1 MRAQDCGFRCS
12 RPRSFQGAVTRCI
25 SSRSMRSHCLPQVL
39 ERWVLH
45 ELKQLIAASSEPLTT
60 AKLQRTRGRLLYYLG
75 HYDDAAKHLDE
86 CASALRAL
94 LSSDH
99 SDTVSASARA
109 AAQPRFSCGVPPAPL
124 PPPLTLPQFLPR
136 PSHLASCARPSL
148 RRSLASYAAFPCVVA
163 ATGHTP

>member
-1 MRAQDCGFRCS
+1 MC
-12 RPRSFQGAVTRCI
+12 
-25 SSRSMRSHCLPQVL
+25 SHCLPQVL

-94 LSSDH
+94 LSPEH
-99 SDTVSASARA
+99 SDAVSASR
-109 AAQPRFSCGVPPAPL
+109 L
-124 PPPLTLPQFLPR
+124 
-136 PSHLASCARPSL
+136 LAEAL
-148 RRSLASYAAFPCVVA
+148 RRGALHPSFVSREM
-163 ATGHTP
+163 